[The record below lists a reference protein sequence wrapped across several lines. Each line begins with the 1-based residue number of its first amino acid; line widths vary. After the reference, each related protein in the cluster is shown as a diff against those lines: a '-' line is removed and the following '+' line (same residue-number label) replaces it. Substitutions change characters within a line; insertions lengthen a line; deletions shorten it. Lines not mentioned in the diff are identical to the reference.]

1 VRSFLRARIS
11 KVVFCLLPLFPASSN
26 PTFQIDAHALYYL
39 SSASARARLSPSEAE
54 YSTTHQSLLSTHY
67 ASSFLSQ
74 FPVALQRLDDTAGG
88 IAMVEQ
94 PDFDKAVFVRALVNS
109 DIPVQVPGTDIDFE
123 LRRGGVYVVRWNA
136 VRDRVEGGE
145 MELV

>member
-1 VRSFLRARIS
+1 
-11 KVVFCLLPLFPASSN
+11 
-26 PTFQIDAHALYYL
+26 
-39 SSASARARLSPSEAE
+39 
-54 YSTTHQSLLSTHY
+54 
-67 ASSFLSQ
+67 
-74 FPVALQRLDDTAGG
+74 
-88 IAMVEQ
+88 MVEQ